1 MFNVRHTDM
10 QGGRRRYAFA
20 TRRTPGIGALCS
32 RACALCWL
40 SIPPMWLATKHAEPF
55 RNISGDET
63 RETKVA
69 HYILGPFLR
78 GVKGGGEG
86 PSVWARVCHD
96 ATRDTRFPPWTG
108 RCVGRKAPLA
118 LKTGHPNM
126 LGPEAI

>member
-1 MFNVRHTDM
+1 MRAVW
-10 QGGRRRYAFA
+10 
-20 TRRTPGIGALCS
+20 ALDTTN
-32 RACALCWL
+32 
-40 SIPPMWLATKHAEPF
+40 LAGNKTCLAVL
-55 RNISGDET
+55 NISGDET
-63 RETKVA
+63 EETKVA

-78 GVKGGGEG
+78 GVKGGGRG

>member
-1 MFNVRHTDM
+1 MFDTLTCRGGDDVTRLRHAVLRELARCAVVHARCA
-10 QGGRRRYAFA
+10 GSRYHQF
-20 TRRTPGIGALCS
+20 
-32 RACALCWL
+32 
-40 SIPPMWLATKHAEPF
+40 WLATKHAEPF

-78 GVKGGGEG
+78 GVKGGGRG